1 MDSLLRGHF
10 VAGGE
15 KRMGGHLGL
24 LFIGEDLNM
33 LIG

>member
-1 MDSLLRGHF
+1 MECSIREHF
-10 VAGGE
+10 ASGE

-24 LFIGEDLNM
+24 VFIGEDLNM